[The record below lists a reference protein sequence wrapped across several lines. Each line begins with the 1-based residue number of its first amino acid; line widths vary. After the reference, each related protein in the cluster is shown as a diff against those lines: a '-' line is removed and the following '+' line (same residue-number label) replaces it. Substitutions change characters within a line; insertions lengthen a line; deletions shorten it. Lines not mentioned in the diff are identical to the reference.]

1 MELRRSYYGAMS
13 SDSAAHTI
21 AITTASS
28 PSDPTKPNWEYLVDS
43 IGGSL
48 FVVGVVQ
55 RASQA
60 IMEIYNRSSVRE
72 QTKEDGSPVSQADL
86 AAAAL
91 IEMEL
96 KATGVP
102 VVCEE
107 TVTAE
112 TSSSALFWLVD
123 PLDGTKEFLAK
134 NGEFTVNVALVCEG
148 SPVLG
153 VIGIPVTGEVYVGV
167 KGRGAYRQVGNIA
180 SPITNSRA
188 ERELIAAVSRSHG
201 SDAGDAWLEGL
212 GIRERIQCG
221 SAIKFC
227 RVAEGKADLYVRF
240 GRTMEWDTAAGHCVL
255 EESGCELIVAET
267 GQPLRYGKPGFD
279 NPHFVACRRGLNL
292 PLAAPKQRE

>member
-1 MELRRSYYGAMS
+1 MELRHRYDAEMS
-13 SDSAAHTI
+13 TDQSRHATSPGTPNC
-21 AITTASS
+21 TTASMG
-28 PSDPTKPNWEYLVDS
+28 DEWESVVDS
-43 IGGSL
+43 IGGAP

-60 IMEIYNRSSVRE
+60 IMEIYNRASVGER
-72 QTKEDGSPVSQADL
+72 TKEDGSPVSQADL

-107 TVTAE
+107 TVTAS
-112 TSSSALFWLVD
+112 TSSSPLFWLVD

-153 VIGIPVTGEVYVGV
+153 VIGIPVTGEIYFAV
-167 KGRGAYRQVGNIA
+167 KGRGAFRQAGGKSAAIRN
-180 SPITNSRA
+180 TRTQQG
-188 ERELIAAVSRSHG
+188 LIAAVSRSHG
-201 SDAGDAWLEGL
+201 SDAGDAWLESV
-212 GIRERIQCG
+212 GISERIRCG

-255 EESGCELIVAET
+255 NEAGCELLVAET
-267 GQPLRYGKPGFD
+267 GQPLRYGKTGFD
-279 NPHFVACRRGLNL
+279 NPHFVACRKGLNL
-292 PLAAPKQRE
+292 PLSASNRQG